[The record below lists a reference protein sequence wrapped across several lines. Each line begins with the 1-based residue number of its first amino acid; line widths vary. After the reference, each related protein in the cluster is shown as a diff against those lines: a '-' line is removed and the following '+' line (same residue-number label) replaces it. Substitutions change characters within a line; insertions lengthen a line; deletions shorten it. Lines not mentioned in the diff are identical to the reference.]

1 MSDSEEDHESDH
13 EGYSSYVGER
23 KEDSRPHGQGVAVF
37 AQTLTRYEGM
47 WDEGRPAG
55 QGRFTFLG
63 GRHFDLK
70 VERPSAPDFMKSPST
85 FRPGHI
91 WPQDG
96 GQGRLVIISGLT
108 YACSTEHGRVCL
120 KADAKATREQ
130 GLPTCIVA
138 ASVIGGRCGGA
149 GRLEW
154 ALANGARASYEGQL
168 QGTAS
173 RLAIMHGQVSSHAS
187 ACRTPE
193 HWCPSLR
200 QLGWRRCC
208 APQAALGAAFPVRVF
223 PLRVFPLRVFPERI
237 SVPCARVPCAR
248 APCAALGL
256 LALRARC
263 CCCCCCRRR
272 CRRRRRCCCCCCGCC
287 CRHCCCSSAAAGCI
301 VGSRLRGW
309 RRLGLRRRLARGG
322 SVAGRSFSASPAARP
337 LGQRGQSACN
347 YLEWREAT

>member
-1 MSDSEEDHESDH
+1 MSDSEDHESDH

-200 QLGWRRCC
+200 QLGWRRCRCSCGCC

-223 PLRVFPLRVFPERI
+223 P
-237 SVPCARVPCAR
+237 VPHSACSRCAP
-248 APCAALGL
+248 AA
-256 LALRARC
+256 AAAAAAATAAAAAAAAAV
-263 CCCCCCRRR
+263 
-272 CRRRRRCCCCCCGCC
+272 
-287 CRHCCCSSAAAGCI
+287 AAAGGTICSNW
-301 VGSRLRGW
+301 GSW
-309 RRLGLRRRLARGG
+309 Q
-322 SVAGRSFSASPAARP
+322 V
-337 LGQRGQSACN
+337 
-347 YLEWREAT
+347 